1 MLCSYTRARG
11 LRALQWELLLLQ
23 CSLQSPSIPV
33 PAAASDRQLQEGL
46 GGDGVCGETQ
56 GDRECQNQA
65 VLWPSE
71 GLSSQQVGLPKN
83 RIPLEQNP
91 PVLASRVSCIPGLLL
106 GQAGWGQMAQ
116 PGPEL
121 LHRAGNISN
130 VLMFPHSETIPK
142 DPTEQGGGGRLL
154 EHCSIWVSPVSP
166 QHLQVLP
173 AHSTVPSCTHCP
185 AQHQPPIQ
193 QHRATDPTRAETT
206 SPVPQSSSATLPAQP
221 QVLLCFGSWPA
232 PAPHLAHTEN
242 SGSERRRK
250 HGSRAGTEG
259 WHRLF
264 SLHPMALGAATLL
277 LNAAHG

>member
-106 GQAGWGQMAQ
+106 RQAGWGQMAQ

-142 DPTEQGGGGRLL
+142 DPTEQGGGGDCWSPAASGCHQCPPSTFRSSQPTALSPPAHTALPSTNHPSSSTEPQTPQGLKQPHQCLRALL
-154 EHCSIWVSPVSP
+154 PHCQHSLRCCCASAPGQPQPQPLTVHTQRTVEVRGEGNTAPGLALKAGTGSSLSIPW
-166 QHLQVLP
+166 LWVLP
-173 AHSTVPSCTHCP
+173 RCC
-185 AQHQPPIQ
+185 
-193 QHRATDPTRAETT
+193 
-206 SPVPQSSSATLPAQP
+206 
-221 QVLLCFGSWPA
+221 
-232 PAPHLAHTEN
+232 
-242 SGSERRRK
+242 
-250 HGSRAGTEG
+250 
-259 WHRLF
+259 
-264 SLHPMALGAATLL
+264 
-277 LNAAHG
+277 